1 MFAPTPR
8 AIVLMLL
15 GVPVM
20 VFIAVAR
27 PELWSLAG
35 AWIFGLGGL
44 MLADAALG
52 ARISRFE
59 WHLEIPA
66 LLYIQSSEKLPVRV
80 RFSGGPLPSSL
91 LLRVET
97 GALLEGLP
105 TLRLTGWVDRTH
117 ETTLDLT
124 PQRRGTARLSEL
136 WARWSG
142 PLSLVRKRVRVPL
155 DLDIPVTPN
164 TRWVKEE
171 AVRLY
176 TRDAEFGMKAQIE
189 KGEGSE
195 FDALREFTTGMDRR
209 AIDWKHS
216 ARHRLLLAKEFRT
229 ERNHNIVFAFD
240 TGRLMSE
247 PLGGVPK
254 LDRAINAAL
263 LLAYVSLR
271 SGDKA
276 RFYSFAARPGVGS
289 GQLMGMRGYPV
300 LQSVAAK
307 MDYSSAESNF
317 TLALSELSRQL
328 DRRSLVILFTDFVD
342 TISAELML
350 ENVRRLTERHLV
362 VFASFEDELLGRFV
376 DAPPDT
382 PQDVARAVIADN
394 LLQERET
401 VFLKLQRLG
410 VQVIETR
417 PERFGSELVSRYLRI
432 KRREMI

>member
-1 MFAPTPR
+1 MFAPSSR
-8 AIVLMLL
+8 AILLMLI

-20 VFIAVAR
+20 VFIAVLR
-27 PELWSLAG
+27 PQLWSLSG
-35 AWIFGLGGL
+35 GWIFAVGGL
-44 MLADAALG
+44 MLADAALA
-52 ARISRFE
+52 ARLRAFE
-59 WHLEIPA
+59 WQIDAPS
-66 LLYIQSSEKLPVRV
+66 LLYIQSSEDVAVRV
-80 RFSGGPLPSSL
+80 RFSSGPLPAAL

-97 GALLEGLP
+97 GPILEP
-105 TLRLTGWVDRTH
+105 VATRRLRGWVERTH
-117 ETTLDLT
+117 ETSITLT
-124 PQRRGTARLSEL
+124 PRRRGTAQLTEL

-142 PLSLVRKRVRVPL
+142 PLGLVRKRVRKTL
-155 DLDIPVTPN
+155 DIEIPVTPN

-176 TRDAEFGMKAQIE
+176 TRDAAFGIKAQIE

-216 ARHRLLLAKEFRT
+216 ARHRMLLAKEFRT

-276 RFYSFAARPGVGS
+276 QFYSFDARPGVTS
-289 GQLMGMRGYPV
+289 GQLTGTRGYPV
-300 LQSVAAK
+300 LQSVAAQ
-307 MDYSSAESNF
+307 MDYSTAESNF
-317 TLALSELSRQL
+317 TLALSELAGKL

-350 ENVRRLTERHLV
+350 DNVRRLTDRHLV

-376 DAPPDT
+376 ESAPDT
-382 PQDVARAVIADN
+382 PEDVARAVIADT

-417 PERFGSELVSRYLRI
+417 PDRFGSELVSRYLQI